1 MGRLARRRLD
11 DPGRHQAIADPAA
24 DPRVRRRPA
33 VPVVLCLAAA
43 LDQFGAEA
51 TSTET
56 AMGPA
61 RMCCW
66 MGRSQADQSC
76 DTLLEPPAGLRT
88 LVAPLILFL
97 TTRFCSGDSLFQL
110 AYAAR
115 ANGMR
120 RRSFMFSSSLRVK
133 SSAERGRR
141 TARGLRDLPRERP
154 GRNVTSSTARCV
166 RMRAECRCSADRG
179 DVAAVTVGGAGGARG
194 TSRARRGPRGVA
206 THGRGRRASQDACL
220 DVQGIVC
227 RCRCSARQASASW
240 S

>member
-56 AMGPA
+56 AMGLA

-141 TARGLRDLPRERP
+141 TAHGLRDLPRERP

-179 DVAAVTVGGAGGARG
+179 DVAAVRSAARWRSWDV
-194 TSRARRGPRGVA
+194 SRSTRPSRSRSAR
-206 THGRGRRASQDACL
+206 RGRRASQDACL